1 MGKSVGNS
9 KEGENAKEDKAHLT
23 NDFGHVTNKVV
34 MRMVRQMG
42 KTNKNHGAV
51 AACASPRYTPFCAQ
65 PSPAPAPADGVGV
78 VAFIA
83 PDGTTVV
90 HFFAWYRVVQ
100 HAQRLRQQGAP
111 PAEVAAY
118 LTRKARELE
127 AQFGWL
133 KRLWAARLQ
142 RVLRRLALQQGL
154 SQRWDGKDD
163 DLTLPEALCVFAA
176 LPVSPQEC
184 RAPPDNLDASLKPSP
199 SWLSP
204 STPSFCRAPN
214 FGAALWRRVGG

>member
-1 MGKSVGNS
+1 MR
-9 KEGENAKEDKAHLT
+9 GEAWKTKTTQKA
-23 NDFGHVTNKVV
+23 NE
-34 MRMVRQMG
+34 
-42 KTNKNHGAV
+42 AV
-51 AACASPRYTPFCAQ
+51 AAEGSPRHTFTLRV

-83 PDGTTVV
+83 PNGTTVIR
-90 HFFAWYRVVQ
+90 FSAWRRVVQ
-100 HAQRLRQQGAP
+100 HAQHLRQQGAP
-111 PAEVAAY
+111 SAEVAAY
-118 LTRKARELE
+118 LTRKANELE
-127 AQFGWL
+127 TQWGWL

-142 RVLRRLALQQGL
+142 RVLRRFALQRGL
-154 SQRWDGKDD
+154 PMRWDGKDD
-163 DLTLPEALCVFAA
+163 DFALPEALCVFAA

>member
-1 MGKSVGNS
+1 MKGEAWKTKTQ
-9 KEGENAKEDKAHLT
+9 KENE
-23 NDFGHVTNKVV
+23 
-34 MRMVRQMG
+34 
-42 KTNKNHGAV
+42 AV
-51 AACASPRYTPFCAQ
+51 AAEGSPRHTFTLRV

-90 HFFAWYRVVQ
+90 RFSAWYRVVQ
-100 HAQRLRQQGAP
+100 HAQRLRQQGTP
-111 PAEVAAY
+111 PVEIAAY

-163 DLTLPEALCVFAA
+163 DLTLPETLCFFAA
-176 LPVSPQEC
+176 LQVSPKEC
-184 RAPPDNLDASLKPSP
+184 RAPPDDLDASLKPSP

-214 FGAALWRRVGG
+214 FGAALWRRVGGSRFHAA

>member
-1 MGKSVGNS
+1 MKGEAWKTKTQ
-9 KEGENAKEDKAHLT
+9 KENE
-23 NDFGHVTNKVV
+23 
-34 MRMVRQMG
+34 
-42 KTNKNHGAV
+42 AV
-51 AACASPRYTPFCAQ
+51 AAAGSPRHTFTLRV
-65 PSPAPAPADGVGV
+65 PSPAAPAGRKTAGIF
-78 VAFIA
+78 AYIA
-83 PDGTTVV
+83 SDGTTVIR
-90 HFFAWYRVVQ
+90 FSAWRRIVQ
-100 HAQRLRQQGAP
+100 RAQRLRQQGAP

-118 LTRKARELE
+118 LTRKANELE
-127 AQFGWL
+127 TQWGWL

-163 DLTLPEALCVFAA
+163 DLTLPETLCFFAA

-184 RAPPDNLDASLKPSP
+184 RAPPDDLDASLKPSP

-214 FGAALWRRVGG
+214 FGAALWRRVGGSRFHAA